1 MPDTDGGTHHV
12 SARRRLLT
20 AFAGGLAAGGIA
32 LLFLSWQVAMLLAWI
47 AAAAIYLIWIWI
59 RIWPL
64 NGEDTAARS
73 TREDDSR
80 TSADLILIAACVA
93 SLVAVVVGLV
103 KAVEVGGEA
112 RGVIAS
118 IAVLTVA
125 LSWMVVHTVFLLRY
139 AGQYHEE
146 RGGIDFHEE
155 QGRLPNYHDFAY
167 IAFTIG
173 MTFQVSD
180 TDITSPRIRRIALR
194 HALISYLFGIVIVAI
209 TINVLAGLVR

>member
-1 MPDTDGGTHHV
+1 MATTEGQTRHV
-12 SARRRLLT
+12 SARRRLLL
-20 AFAGGLAAGGIA
+20 AFASGIGVGA
-32 LLFLSWQVAMLLAWI
+32 FAFLFASWQVAMLIGWI
-47 AAAAIYLIWIWI
+47 ASASIYLGWIWT
-59 RIWPL
+59 RIWRL
-64 NGEDTAARS
+64 SGEETATRS

-80 TSADLILIAACVA
+80 AAADLVLIAACVA
-93 SLVAVVVGLV
+93 SLVAVAVGLV
-103 KAVEVGGEA
+103 KAVQVGGLA

-139 AGQYHEE
+139 AGQFHKE
-146 RGGIDFHEE
+146 RGGIDFHER
-155 QGRLPNYHDFAY
+155 QGRLPDYHDFAY

-194 HALISYLFGIVIVAI
+194 HSLISYLFGIVIVAV
-209 TINVLAGLVR
+209 TINVLAGLFR